1 MRVRESKSHRE
12 SDTEVEGNTFFLN
25 RITVDQ
31 KHDNNCDSDEN
42 YNSNNI
48 DKRNNNNNNNNNNN
62 KNHDDNNDVNVRNN
76 FGKKLG

>member
-1 MRVRESKSHRE
+1 MRVRESNSHRE
-12 SDTEVEGNTFFLN
+12 SDTEVEGNTIFLN

-48 DKRNNNNNNNNNNN
+48 DKSNNNNDNNN